1 MARNQHERCFR
12 KFHAGLHQSRHGQLH
27 RSHHSVYRRRIPSP
41 AAGYRIPHPP
51 AVQPDRPQ
59 TSGRLR
65 HHAPRTDTPDAGT
78 IPVLLSAGRARA
90 RESRAAARAQIPSRY
105 RIGIATHRNLAFRS
119 GRPLAVHAQYR
130 PPVRF
135 GNFIDDRSTARSGC
149 LHPGRLRLP
158 ERPVQNIRGLDP
170 GHRLLQLWSGK
181 CEQSA

>member
-1 MARNQHERCFR
+1 MNDAFENFTQDYINLDTANYIE
-12 KFHAGLHQSRHGQLH
+12 
-27 RSHHSVYRRRIPSP
+27 
-41 AAGYRIPHPP
+41 
-51 AVQPDRPQ
+51 AVTPFTDAEYQA
-59 TSGRLR
+59 RLR
-65 HHAPRTDTPDAGT
+65 GIVSPIRLPYNQIVRKHLVAYVTTH
-78 IPVLLSAGRARA
+78 RALTRRMLGQSQYYFPLVE
-90 RESRAAARAQIPSRY
+90 RELEKARAAARAQIPSRY